1 MHMLMVMILMMR
13 ASFVFLYFG
22 IIVAQRGSSDIG
34 GAMIYDVKDI
44 FFVMDVQ
51 GIFFGIV
58 DS

>member
-44 FFVMDVQ
+44 FL
-51 GIFFGIV
+51 
-58 DS
+58 